1 MVLNH
6 YTLMVSTKS
15 QVCVYSMGGLI
26 FFLLLEK
33 DKEIHQLK
41 EKLKDMERR
50 LQESQDKL
58 NQRDQA
64 LALEGNS
71 E

>member
-6 YTLMVSTKS
+6 YTLMVSRKS
-15 QVCVYSMGGLI
+15 QVCVLSMRLI

-33 DKEIHQLK
+33 DEEIHQLK
-41 EKLKDMERR
+41 ENLKDMERR